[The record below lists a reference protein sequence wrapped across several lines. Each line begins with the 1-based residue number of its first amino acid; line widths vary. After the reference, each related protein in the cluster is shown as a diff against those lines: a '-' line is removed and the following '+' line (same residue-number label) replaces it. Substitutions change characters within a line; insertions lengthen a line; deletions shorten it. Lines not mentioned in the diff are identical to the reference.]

1 MPDTSEQ
8 VQRLAEAIE
17 TADDEKEILLIE
29 RKIQSLQNLT
39 SNN

>member
-17 TADDEKEILLIE
+17 TAADEKEIALIE
-29 RKIQSLQNLT
+29 RKIQSLQNLA

>member
-17 TADDEKEILLIE
+17 TAADEKEILLIE